1 MWNDIQYATRLLR
14 RSPLFTATAVL
25 SLAIGIAGNAA
36 IFSAS
41 DALLMRA
48 LPGISRPDRLVDLG
62 RTQNGRPID
71 TMSYPNFVDL
81 RERNTVF
88 EGVAAYRPT
97 AVAFGLADE
106 RGSQQAYGTIV
117 SGNYFDV
124 VGVPMALGRPLT
136 SGDDR
141 TDSPNAVLVLSFQ
154 LWERRFTRDADVVGR
169 ILRVN
174 GIPFTVVGVA
184 AQGFRGTNVTL
195 SEFWMPIAMQA
206 RLTDTSRT
214 VADALTS
221 RVAVWIVAI
230 GRLKPDVSL
239 AQARDEVARISRDLE
254 REYPDD
260 NRGRSIG
267 AEPSRPVP
275 SPGRT
280 PATLFMTLLFALVFL
295 VLLVACTNIGGLLLA
310 RGVARSREMSLRL
323 ALGASRDRIVRLL
336 ITESV
341 LLSSAG
347 ALVGIGLSLALIQ
360 SMRDIVPTLPLP
372 VSVEFRLDWRV
383 VSFSI
388 LLSVGAGLVSGL
400 LPAIETARTDFVS
413 ALKTHPLTAG
423 TRRLRLRGAFVVA
436 QMAMSVLL
444 IVAALL
450 LGRSLMKAAVID
462 PGFVTS
468 DVAALNF
475 NLRLAGYDDTR
486 GALFAD
492 AALRRIEQLPGVV
505 SAARS
510 LIVPMTLAGVGFGP
524 LRLPTEQFDVRT
536 AVFPDWNVV
545 SPRYFET
552 LGIEIV
558 QGRAFMD
565 SDRTGSTEV
574 VIINQTLASR
584 LFQGQNPIGWTVVHQ
599 SGPPPGRSRTLEVVG
614 VARDSKY
621 RSLGEEPRPFAYVP
635 AAQMYDSQVWILV
648 RTTGPNVLAAMR
660 ETIQQMDG
668 SLPILRAGM
677 LSELTAFGL
686 LPQRLAAW
694 LAAAVGLITVLLAMI
709 GIYGITAHGVAQRR
723 REIGIRVAL
732 GAQRWQVL
740 GMVVRHAI
748 SLTGTGAIVG
758 LAMSAGVAQLLT
770 GFIFGISVLDPV
782 SFLGSA
788 FLLGAV
794 ALIASLVPAR
804 RAASVDPVQALRSE

>member
-1 MWNDIQYATRLLR
+1 MWNDIQYAARLLR
-14 RSPLFTATAVL
+14 RSPVFTLTAVL

-36 IFSAS
+36 IFSVS

-48 LPGISRPDRLVDLG
+48 LPGISRPDSLVDLG

-71 TMSYPNFVDL
+71 TMSYPNFVDV
-81 RERNTVF
+81 RDRNTVF

-97 AVAFGLADE
+97 AVAYGLADE
-106 RGSQQAYGTIV
+106 RGSQQAYGTVV

-136 SGDDR
+136 SSDDR
-141 TDSPNAVLVLSFQ
+141 ADSPTAVLVLSYQ
-154 LWERRFTRDADVVGR
+154 LWERRFDKDPDIVGR
-169 ILRVN
+169 TIRVN
-174 GIPFTVVGVA
+174 GIPFTAVGVA
-184 AQGFRGTNVTL
+184 APGFRGTNVTL
-195 SEFWMPIAMQA
+195 AEFWMPIAMLT

-214 VADALTS
+214 VADAFTS
-221 RVAVWIVAI
+221 RLAVWMVAI

-267 AEPSRPVP
+267 VEPSRPVP
-275 SPGRT
+275 APGRT

-295 VLLVACTNIGGLLLA
+295 VLLIACTNIGGLLLA

-341 LLSSAG
+341 LLSSVG
-347 ALVGIGLSLALIQ
+347 ALVGIGMSLAIIQ
-360 SMRDIVPTLPLP
+360 VIRDIIPALPIP
-372 VSVEFRLDWRV
+372 VSIDFRLDWRV
-383 VSFSI
+383 VSFSA
-388 LLSVGAGLVSGL
+388 LLSVGAGLISGL
-400 LPAIETARTDFVS
+400 LPAIETAQTDFVS
-413 ALKTHPLTAG
+413 ALKAHPLTAG

-436 QMAMSVLL
+436 QMAMSILL

-450 LGRSLMKAAVID
+450 LGRSLMNAAVID
-462 PGFVTS
+462 PGFVS
-468 DVAALNF
+468 SNVAAVNV
-475 NLRLAGYDDTR
+475 NLRLAGYDDAR

-492 AALRRIEQLPGVV
+492 AALQRIEELPGVT

-510 LIVPMTLAGVGFGP
+510 LVVPMTLAGVGFGP
-524 LRLPTEQFDVRT
+524 LRLPSEQFDART
-536 AVFPDWNVV
+536 AVFPDWNIV
-545 SPRYFET
+545 SSRYFET
-552 LGIEIV
+552 LGIGIV
-558 QGRAFMD
+558 QGRAFTD
-565 SDRTGSTEV
+565 SDRTGSGEV
-574 VIINQTLASR
+574 VIINQTLAAR
-584 LFQGQNPIGWTVVHQ
+584 LFQGQNPIGRTVVHQ
-599 SGPPPGRSRTLEVVG
+599 SGPPPGRSRVLEVVG

-621 RSLGEEPRPFAYVP
+621 RSLGEDPRPFAYVP
-635 AAQMYDSQVWILV
+635 AAQQYDSQVWILV
-648 RTTGPNVLAAMR
+648 RTSGPDVLASMR
-660 ETIQQMDG
+660 DTIQQMDG
-668 SLPILRAGM
+668 SLPFLRVGM

-694 LAAAVGLITVLLAMI
+694 LAAAVGLITVLLATI

-748 SLTGTGAIVG
+748 SLTGAGAIVG

-770 GFIFGISVLDPV
+770 GFLFGVSALDPV

-788 FLLGAV
+788 VLLGAV